1 LNQETKKNNKMIY
14 NFIGQ
19 PHSGKTTLARH
30 LRTTLQI
37 NNEARL
43 IYMIDGDKLRD
54 LFKNKDYSEV
64 GRRQN
69 IVRAYS
75 IARYLQDLNP
85 FNDIIIAVA
94 SPFLDLREE
103 LKEDTDVT
111 EIYVHTKNIRGR
123 ENFHVVDFEK
133 PITNYIDLDTTD
145 VDELTSLNELL
156 NKIDLLKIRQ
166 NGNSKK

>member
-1 LNQETKKNNKMIY
+1 MIY

-19 PHSGKTTLARH
+19 PPSGKTTLARH
-30 LRTTLQI
+30 LRTALEIRNQL
-37 NNEARL
+37 RV

-54 LFKNKDYSEV
+54 LFKNKDYSEA
-64 GRRQN
+64 GRRKN
-69 IVRAYS
+69 IERAYS

-85 FNDIIIAVA
+85 FNDVIISVV

-103 LKEDTDVT
+103 LKEATDVT
-111 EIYVHTKNIRGR
+111 EIFVHTTNIRGR
-123 ENFHVVDFEK
+123 ENFHVLDFEK

-145 VDELTSLNELL
+145 VDELTSMNELF
-156 NKIDLLKIRQ
+156 NKMDLIKIRK